1 MTDLAI
7 RGPRELPRALNHHPM
22 LLVAARDRTLADRL
36 IGALRHH
43 DYLVDDACDG
53 HVALH
58 RALTRSYE
66 ALVIERRIPVVDG
79 FDLLVRLRKRGIGTP
94 AVLLVDAST
103 TADRIAILDAGA
115 DDCAP
120 VTIETD
126 ELLARLRAV
135 MRRANTDGHR
145 LAIGRGSVDLIS
157 RLARRSDS
165 STVRLSGRETA
176 LLQEL
181 AIRPGRIVSRYEIL
195 RRVFDTAEDPS
206 IVETYVYYLRRK
218 LGPDAVRTVRG
229 RGYQIGDI

>member
-1 MTDLAI
+1 MTDLVL
-7 RGPRELPRALNHHPM
+7 RRRRDLPIALSRQPM
-22 LLVAARDRTLADRL
+22 LLVAARNRALSDRVV
-36 IGALRHH
+36 GALHHH
-43 DYLVDDACDG
+43 DYLVDDAHDG

-79 FDLLVRLRKRGIGTP
+79 FDLLVRLRRRGILTP

-103 TADRIAILDAGA
+103 TADRVAILDAGA

-145 LAIGRGSVDLIS
+145 IAIGQGSVDLIE
-157 RLARRSDS
+157 RVAYRSDS
-165 STVRLSGRETA
+165 SAVRLSGRETA

-181 AIRPGRIVSRYEIL
+181 AIRPGRIMSRYEIL

-229 RGYQIGDI
+229 RGYQIGDV

>member
-1 MTDLAI
+1 MTDLAV
-7 RGPRELPRALNHHPM
+7 RRSRELPRRLSRQPI
-22 LLVAARDRTLADRL
+22 LLVAARDRTLADRVV
-36 IGALRHH
+36 GALHH
-43 DYLVDDACDG
+43 QEYLVDDAPDG

-58 RALTRSYE
+58 RALTRSYH
-66 ALVIERRIPVVDG
+66 ALVFERRIPVVDG
-79 FDLLVRLRKRGIGTP
+79 LDLLVRLRKRGILTP
-94 AVLLVDAST
+94 AVVLVDSST
-103 TADRIAILDAGA
+103 TADRVAILDAGA

-126 ELLARLRAV
+126 ELMARIRAV

-145 LAIGRGSVDLIS
+145 LAVGRGSIDLIS
-157 RLARRSDS
+157 RVAHCSDK

-176 LLQEL
+176 LLREL
-181 AIRPGRIVSRYEIL
+181 ARRPERIVSRYEIL

>member
-1 MTDLAI
+1 
-7 RGPRELPRALNHHPM
+7 
-22 LLVAARDRTLADRL
+22 
-36 IGALRHH
+36 
-43 DYLVDDACDG
+43 
-53 HVALH
+53 
-58 RALTRSYE
+58 
-66 ALVIERRIPVVDG
+66 
-79 FDLLVRLRKRGIGTP
+79 
-94 AVLLVDAST
+94 
-103 TADRIAILDAGA
+103 
-115 DDCAP
+115 

-145 LAIGRGSVDLIS
+145 ITIGRGSVDLIS
-157 RLARRSDS
+157 RVAYLSDS

-176 LLQEL
+176 FLQEL